1 MPLSISEASVPVY
14 VQMLDALSG
23 VLAKGAAHA
32 AARKIDPAVLL
43 STRLYPDMFPFTRQ
57 VQIATDFA
65 RKPLGRLAGV
75 ELATI
80 ADVEKTSGERETR
93 VSSTLDFIR
102 GLKRGDIDAGAE
114 RDITFPVGPK
124 QVTLQGRNY
133 LFHFALPNFFFHYA
147 TAYGI
152 LRHCGVEVG
161 KFDFMGKIPGFAPM

>member
-1 MPLSISEASVPVY
+1 MSFSISEACVPVH
-14 VQMLDALSG
+14 VQMLDALAG

-43 STRLYPDMFPFTRQ
+43 STRLYPDMFPLSRQ

-75 ELATI
+75 ELANI
-80 ADVEKTSGERETR
+80 ADEEKTFGELEAR
-93 VSSTLDFIR
+93 VATTLDFIR
-102 GLKRGDIDAGAE
+102 GLSHSDIDAGAD

-124 QVTLQGRNY
+124 QVTLRGRVY
-133 LFHFALPNFFFHYA
+133 LFQFAMPNFFFHYT

-152 LRHCGVEVG
+152 LRHCGVDVG
-161 KFDFMGKIPGFAPM
+161 KLDFVGQIPGFPPM